1 MKFLFSKVF
10 INTASALYIWLIG
23 LTIGALVACG
33 AFSASV
39 IFNANDFGI
48 ELSKFQSGILMTQIF
63 LKLNILLIAV
73 AFIITIFEIV
83 ALRLSNHTKTIKI
96 ILFLSGAI
104 SVICILLFSLYYTP
118 FIIEQQQIGVM
129 ATQSN
134 EFQSMHKQ
142 SEMVANI
149 IFFSL
154 SVNLLFRLM
163 YRK

>member
-39 IFNANDFGI
+39 IFNANDFGV

-118 FIIEQQQIGVM
+118 FIVEQQTIGHI
-129 ATQSN
+129 ATQSSK
-134 EFQSMHKQ
+134 FDAMHKQ